1 MLTFEGDEK
10 SELDTK
16 RKGMRSR
23 WSLRSNRFELRTLAG
38 LDANDSGKSHR
49 LSARLQFSAP
59 DSGDPAWENSR
70 QADCEYRQTHVYFL
84 QLATFFVTKK
94 APVVEVVFFGSN
106 LFWVYLC
113 NRLVLP
119 TPRKRKEETERNDQR
134 GQNGSRAEC
143 KET

>member
-84 QLATFFVTKK
+84 QLATDFWLSDGYLRRTRFVSM
-94 APVVEVVFFGSN
+94 PVRNFGRIEQGSKQRA
-106 LFWVYLC
+106 LH
-113 NRLVLP
+113 R
-119 TPRKRKEETERNDQR
+119 DQLQ
-134 GQNGSRAEC
+134 GP
-143 KET
+143 